1 MIARQI
7 RIERIEKTTIFLTV
21 ALAALSFASG
31 IGDALSIALGGAVS
45 WANLR
50 LIRMLVSR
58 LMTPGLAGKSFSQL
72 VTIKLLLLIALVAVA
87 LKRLPI
93 DAVWFLIGG
102 GSLFAAI
109 VLEVLVLGEPVKEPI
124 EAPEGAES

>member
-1 MIARQI
+1 MIARQVQV
-7 RIERIEKTTIFLTV
+7 ERIAKTTIFLTV
-21 ALAALSFASG
+21 ALAALSFVTG

-102 GSLFAAI
+102 GALFAAI
-109 VLEVLVLGEPVKEPI
+109 VLEVLVLGERI
-124 EAPEGAES
+124 EEPEGQASEGS

>member
-1 MIARQI
+1 MIARSI
-7 RIERIEKTTIFLTV
+7 KVDRIEKTTIFLTA
-21 ALAALSFASG
+21 ALAALSFVARV
-31 IGDALSIALGGAVS
+31 GDAFSIAFGGAVS
-45 WANLR
+45 CVNLR

-58 LMTPGLAGKSFSQL
+58 LMTPGVAGNSFSRL

-102 GSLFAAI
+102 GTLFAAI
-109 VLEVLVLGEPVKEPI
+109 VLEVLVLGERVVEPD
-124 EAPEGAES
+124 GAEG

>member
-21 ALAALSFASG
+21 ALAALSFVFQV
-31 IGDALSIALGGAVS
+31 GDARSIAFGGAVS
-45 WANLR
+45 WVNLR

-58 LMTPGLAGKSFSQL
+58 LMTPGVAGKSFSKL
-72 VTIKLLLLIALVAVA
+72 VTIKLLLLLALLAVT

-93 DAVWFLIGG
+93 DAVWFLVGG
-102 GSLFAAI
+102 GALFAAI
-109 VLEVLVLGEPVKEPI
+109 VLEVLVLGERV
-124 EAPEGAES
+124 EAPDGAES